1 MLHGLTGRRTYGVL
15 PFQHGLGIDEEDGLR
30 VSLRGA
36 VRESV
41 VAPPVGD
48 DVLRVAVCAVPL
60 MSNFTDVDA
69 LAAEPGVVVRFVDR
83 AEELVDA
90 DLVVVPGTRGTV
102 RALRWLRERGLAD
115 ALARRAAE
123 GRPVLGICGG
133 FQVLGEHIEDDVE
146 SREGSVAGLGLLPV
160 RVRFAREKTLARPV
174 GEALGEPVEGY
185 EIHHGVAEV
194 AGGEAFLDGCRVG
207 EMWGT
212 HWHGSLESDGFRRRF
227 LAGWRGR
234 PAPLRPRARTSFA
247 ALREEQLDLLGDL
260 IEEHADT
267 DALLSLIEKGAP
279 AGLPFIAPGAPVT
292 GGPGT
297 RPRPPRPL
305 PERSFECH
313 HAPRHQGGPVSTP
326 YPFTALVGQDDLRL
340 ALLLN
345 AVSPAVGGV
354 LVRGEKGTAKSTAV
368 RALSALL
375 PEVPVVAGCRF
386 SLRPGR
392 RRPELPRRP
401 ARGGRRAARPARMV
415 ELPVGASEDRLVGAL
430 DIERALAEG
439 VKAFEP
445 GLLADAHRG
454 ILYVDEVNL
463 LHDHL
468 VDLLLDAA
476 AMGASYVE
484 REGVSVRHAAR
495 FLLVGTMNPEEG
507 ELRPQLL
514 DRFGL
519 TVEVAASRETDQ
531 RVEVVRRRLAHDDDP
546 EAFAGRWADE
556 EAALRD
562 RVVAARALLPQVV
575 LGDGALRQIAATCAA
590 FEVDGMRA
598 DIVMARTATA
608 LAAWAGRT
616 DVRSED
622 VRQAALLALP
632 HRRRRNPFDAPGLDE
647 DKLDETLDEAREDD
661 APEPPGSPEPPEGD
675 DDPDGGPGGGG
686 GQPPADGGPD
696 SPGLP
701 PQQSR
706 DQAEDRNQGEG
717 AGQEDAPA
725 PQAPAAGGPGEQGA
739 VSAAE
744 PFRTRMLSVPGI
756 GEGAAGRR
764 SRART
769 EHGRTTGSR
778 RPRGALTKLH
788 LAATVQ
794 AAAPHQR
801 ARGRSGTGLVVRRD
815 DLRQATREG
824 REGNLVLF
832 VVDASGSMAA
842 RQRMSAVKGAVL
854 SLLLDAYQRRDKV
867 GLVTFRGSAAEVAL
881 PPTSSVDAAA
891 ARLETLPT
899 GGRTPLAAGLL
910 RAHDVLRVERLR
922 DAARRPLLVVVTDG
936 RATGGVE
943 PVAQAGRAARL
954 FAADG
959 VASVVVDCESGYVRL
974 GLAGQLAGELGGTA
988 VTLDELRADSIAGL
1002 VKDVQGHGNHSRK
1015 AA

>member
-1 MLHGLTGRRTYGVL
+1 M
-15 PFQHGLGIDEEDGLR
+15 
-30 VSLRGA
+30 
-36 VRESV
+36 
-41 VAPPVGD
+41 
-48 DVLRVAVCAVPL
+48 
-60 MSNFTDVDA
+60 
-69 LAAEPGVVVRFVDR
+69 
-83 AEELVDA
+83 
-90 DLVVVPGTRGTV
+90 
-102 RALRWLRERGLAD
+102 
-115 ALARRAAE
+115 
-123 GRPVLGICGG
+123 
-133 FQVLGEHIEDDVE
+133 
-146 SREGSVAGLGLLPV
+146 
-160 RVRFAREKTLARPV
+160 
-174 GEALGEPVEGY
+174 
-185 EIHHGVAEV
+185 
-194 AGGEAFLDGCRVG
+194 
-207 EMWGT
+207 
-212 HWHGSLESDGFRRRF
+212 
-227 LAGWRGR
+227 
-234 PAPLRPRARTSFA
+234 
-247 ALREEQLDLLGDL
+247 
-260 IEEHADT
+260 
-267 DALLSLIEKGAP
+267 
-279 AGLPFIAPGAPVT
+279 
-292 GGPGT
+292 
-297 RPRPPRPL
+297 
-305 PERSFECH
+305 
-313 HAPRHQGGPVSTP
+313 STP
-326 YPFTALVGQDDLRL
+326 FPFTAVVGQDDLRL

-368 RALSALL
+368 RALSALMPTL
-375 PEVPVVAGCRF
+375 DVVSGCRF
-386 SLRPGR
+386 SCDPGS
-392 RRPELPRRP
+392 PDTGCPDGPHEPG
-401 ARGGRRAARPARMV
+401 AFETRAARMV

-430 DIERALAEG
+430 DIERALSEG

-519 TVEVAASRETDQ
+519 TVEVAASREPDQ
-531 RVEVVRRRLAHDDDP
+531 RVEVVRRRLAYDDDP
-546 EAFAGRWADE
+546 AAFAARWAEE
-556 EAALRD
+556 EAAVRA
-562 RVVAARALLPQVV
+562 RIVAARELLPSVR

-616 DVRSED
+616 DVLAED

-647 DKLDETLDEAREDD
+647 DKLDETLEEFG
-661 APEPPGSPEPPEGD
+661 GSDD
-675 DDPDGGPGGGG
+675 DDPDPDPGPDGPGGGG
-686 GQPPADGGPD
+686 GQPDPDDAPQGDGDTAARPE
-696 SPGLP
+696 
-701 PQQSR
+701 
-706 DQAEDRNQGEG
+706 AGEG
-717 AGQEDAPA
+717 GQPQPSGAGEQ
-725 PQAPAAGGPGEQGA
+725 PAARA
-739 VSAAE
+739 SE
-744 PFRTRMLSVPGI
+744 PFRTKVLSVPGI

-769 EHGRTTGSR
+769 EHGRTTGAR

-801 ARGRSGTGLVVRRD
+801 ARGRSGPGLVVRRD

-867 GLVTFRGSAAEVAL
+867 GLVTFRGTDADVAL

-899 GGRTPLAAGLL
+899 GGRTPLATGLL

-922 DAARRPLLVVVTDG
+922 DPVRRPLVVVVTDG
-936 RATGGVE
+936 RATGGPE
-943 PVAQAGRAARL
+943 PVALAGRAARL

-959 VASVVVDCESGYVRL
+959 VASVVVDCESGPVRL

-1002 VKDVQGHGNHSRK
+1002 VKDVQRR

>member
-1 MLHGLTGRRTYGVL
+1 M
-15 PFQHGLGIDEEDGLR
+15 
-30 VSLRGA
+30 
-36 VRESV
+36 
-41 VAPPVGD
+41 
-48 DVLRVAVCAVPL
+48 
-60 MSNFTDVDA
+60 
-69 LAAEPGVVVRFVDR
+69 
-83 AEELVDA
+83 
-90 DLVVVPGTRGTV
+90 
-102 RALRWLRERGLAD
+102 
-115 ALARRAAE
+115 
-123 GRPVLGICGG
+123 
-133 FQVLGEHIEDDVE
+133 
-146 SREGSVAGLGLLPV
+146 
-160 RVRFAREKTLARPV
+160 
-174 GEALGEPVEGY
+174 
-185 EIHHGVAEV
+185 
-194 AGGEAFLDGCRVG
+194 
-207 EMWGT
+207 
-212 HWHGSLESDGFRRRF
+212 
-227 LAGWRGR
+227 
-234 PAPLRPRARTSFA
+234 
-247 ALREEQLDLLGDL
+247 
-260 IEEHADT
+260 
-267 DALLSLIEKGAP
+267 
-279 AGLPFIAPGAPVT
+279 
-292 GGPGT
+292 
-297 RPRPPRPL
+297 
-305 PERSFECH
+305 
-313 HAPRHQGGPVSTP
+313 STP
-326 YPFTALVGQDDLRL
+326 FPFTAVVGQDDLRL

-375 PEVPVVAGCRF
+375 PEVAVVPGCRF
-386 SLRPGR
+386 SCDPAAPDPSCPDGPHEPG
-392 RRPELPRRP
+392 P
-401 ARGGRRAARPARMV
+401 GTSRASRMV

-484 REGVSVRHAAR
+484 REGVSVRHASK

-519 TVEVAASRETDQ
+519 TVEVAASREPDQ
-531 RVEVVRRRLAHDDDP
+531 RVEVVRRRLAYDDDP
-546 EAFAGRWADE
+546 AGFAARWADE
-556 EAALRD
+556 EAAVRQ
-562 RVVAARALLPQVV
+562 RIVAARELLPSVR

-616 DVRSED
+616 DVLAED

-647 DKLDETLDEAREDD
+647 DKLNETLEEFSGSGDSGD
-661 APEPPGSPEPPEGD
+661 AGDSGD
-675 DDPDGGPGGGG
+675 DDEPDPDGPGGGG
-686 GQPPADGGPD
+686 GQPPSSDGPQADGGSGAQPEAGD
-696 SPGLP
+696 GGE
-701 PQQSR
+701 PQAS
-706 DQAEDRNQGEG
+706 G
-717 AGQEDAPA
+717 AGA
-725 PQAPAAGGPGEQGA
+725 GEQ
-739 VSAAE
+739 AAARASE
-744 PFRTRMLSVPGI
+744 PFRTKVLSVPGL
-756 GEGAAGRR
+756 GDGAAGRR

-769 EHGRTTGSR
+769 EHGRTTGAR
-778 RPRGALTKLH
+778 RPQGALTKLH

-801 ARGRSGTGLVVRRD
+801 ARGRSGRGLVVRRD

-867 GLVTFRGSAAEVAL
+867 GLVTFRGSTAEVAL

-910 RAHDVLRVERLR
+910 RAHEVLRVERLR
-922 DAARRPLLVVVTDG
+922 DPARRALVVVVTDG
-936 RATGGVE
+936 RATGGPE
-943 PVAQAGRAARL
+943 PVALAGQAARL
-954 FAADG
+954 FAAEG
-959 VASVVVDCESGYVRL
+959 VASVVVDCESGPVRL

-1002 VKDVQGHGNHSRK
+1002 VKDVQRR

>member
-1 MLHGLTGRRTYGVL
+1 M
-15 PFQHGLGIDEEDGLR
+15 
-30 VSLRGA
+30 
-36 VRESV
+36 
-41 VAPPVGD
+41 
-48 DVLRVAVCAVPL
+48 
-60 MSNFTDVDA
+60 
-69 LAAEPGVVVRFVDR
+69 
-83 AEELVDA
+83 
-90 DLVVVPGTRGTV
+90 
-102 RALRWLRERGLAD
+102 
-115 ALARRAAE
+115 
-123 GRPVLGICGG
+123 
-133 FQVLGEHIEDDVE
+133 
-146 SREGSVAGLGLLPV
+146 
-160 RVRFAREKTLARPV
+160 
-174 GEALGEPVEGY
+174 
-185 EIHHGVAEV
+185 
-194 AGGEAFLDGCRVG
+194 
-207 EMWGT
+207 
-212 HWHGSLESDGFRRRF
+212 
-227 LAGWRGR
+227 
-234 PAPLRPRARTSFA
+234 
-247 ALREEQLDLLGDL
+247 
-260 IEEHADT
+260 
-267 DALLSLIEKGAP
+267 
-279 AGLPFIAPGAPVT
+279 
-292 GGPGT
+292 
-297 RPRPPRPL
+297 
-305 PERSFECH
+305 
-313 HAPRHQGGPVSTP
+313 STP
-326 YPFTALVGQDDLRL
+326 FPFTAVVGQDDLRL

-368 RALSALL
+368 RALSALM
-375 PEVPVVAGCRF
+375 PQVDVVAGCRF
-386 SLRPGR
+386 SCAPDAPDPACPDGPHEVGPGVS
-392 RRPELPRRP
+392 
-401 ARGGRRAARPARMV
+401 RPARMV

-519 TVEVAASRETDQ
+519 TVEVAASREPDQ
-531 RVEVVRRRLAHDDDP
+531 RVEVVRRRLAYDDDP
-546 EAFAGRWADE
+546 EGFATRWADE
-556 EAALRD
+556 ESAVRARI
-562 RVVAARALLPQVV
+562 VAARELLPSVR

-616 DVRSED
+616 VVLAED

-647 DKLDETLDEAREDD
+647 DKLDETLEEFGGGNDSDGSDGSDGSGEDE
-661 APEPPGSPEPPEGD
+661 P
-675 DDPDGGPGGGG
+675 DPDPDGPGGGR
-686 GQPPADGGPD
+686 PPQDGPDDGGDGGDGGEDSGEVPAQGRPSEPSESSENGRAP
-696 SPGLP
+696 SPG
-701 PQQSR
+701 
-706 DQAEDRNQGEG
+706 A
-717 AGQEDAPA
+717 
-725 PQAPAAGGPGEQGA
+725 GEQSP
-739 VSAAE
+739 VRAAE
-744 PFRTRMLSVPGI
+744 PFRTKVLSVPGL

-769 EHGRTTGSR
+769 EHGRTTGAR

-801 ARGRSGTGLVVRRD
+801 ARGRSGPGLVVRRD

-891 ARLETLPT
+891 VRLESLPT

-922 DAARRPLLVVVTDG
+922 DPARRALVVLVTDG
-936 RATGGVE
+936 RATGGPE
-943 PVAQAGRAARL
+943 PVALAGRAARL
-954 FAADG
+954 FAAEG
-959 VASVVVDCESGYVRL
+959 VASVVVDCESGPVRL

-1002 VKDVQGHGNHSRK
+1002 VRDVRGAGRGSSRSDIK
-1015 AA
+1015 GAGRGDSGRAA

>member
-1 MLHGLTGRRTYGVL
+1 M
-15 PFQHGLGIDEEDGLR
+15 
-30 VSLRGA
+30 
-36 VRESV
+36 
-41 VAPPVGD
+41 
-48 DVLRVAVCAVPL
+48 
-60 MSNFTDVDA
+60 
-69 LAAEPGVVVRFVDR
+69 
-83 AEELVDA
+83 
-90 DLVVVPGTRGTV
+90 
-102 RALRWLRERGLAD
+102 
-115 ALARRAAE
+115 
-123 GRPVLGICGG
+123 
-133 FQVLGEHIEDDVE
+133 
-146 SREGSVAGLGLLPV
+146 
-160 RVRFAREKTLARPV
+160 
-174 GEALGEPVEGY
+174 
-185 EIHHGVAEV
+185 
-194 AGGEAFLDGCRVG
+194 
-207 EMWGT
+207 
-212 HWHGSLESDGFRRRF
+212 
-227 LAGWRGR
+227 
-234 PAPLRPRARTSFA
+234 
-247 ALREEQLDLLGDL
+247 
-260 IEEHADT
+260 
-267 DALLSLIEKGAP
+267 
-279 AGLPFIAPGAPVT
+279 
-292 GGPGT
+292 
-297 RPRPPRPL
+297 
-305 PERSFECH
+305 
-313 HAPRHQGGPVSTP
+313 STP
-326 YPFTALVGQDDLRL
+326 FPFTAVVGQDDLRL

-368 RALSALL
+368 RALSVLI
-375 PEVPVVAGCRF
+375 PEVDVVAGCRF
-386 SLRPGR
+386 SCAPASPDPACPDGPHEVGPGTK
-392 RRPELPRRP
+392 
-401 ARGGRRAARPARMV
+401 RAARMV

-519 TVEVAASRETDQ
+519 TVEVAASREPDQ
-531 RVEVVRRRLAHDDDP
+531 RVEVVRRRLAYDDDP
-546 EAFAGRWADE
+546 EGFAARWDDE
-556 EAALRD
+556 ESAVRARI
-562 RVVAARALLPQVV
+562 VAARELLPSVL

-616 DVRSED
+616 EVLAED

-647 DKLDETLDEAREDD
+647 DKLDETLEEF
-661 APEPPGSPEPPEGD
+661 GGQGEGE
-675 DDPDGGPGGGG
+675 DDPDPDGPGGG
-686 GQPPADGGPD
+686 GQPP
-696 SPGLP
+696 
-701 PQQSR
+701 
-706 DQAEDRNQGEG
+706 
-717 AGQEDAPA
+717 QEDPDD
-725 PQAPAAGGPGEQGA
+725 GSGPGEAPAQAESGEGGQPQGGGEQSP
-739 VSAAE
+739 VRAAE
-744 PFRTRMLSVPGI
+744 PFRTKVLSVPGL

-778 RPRGALTKLH
+778 RPQGALTKLH

-794 AAAPHQR
+794 AAAPHQL
-801 ARGRSGTGLVVRRD
+801 ARGRSGRGLVVRRD

-891 ARLETLPT
+891 ARLESLPT

-922 DAARRPLLVVVTDG
+922 DAARRPLVVVVTDG
-936 RATGGVE
+936 RATGGPE
-943 PVAQAGRAARL
+943 PVTLAGRAARL
-954 FAADG
+954 FAADS
-959 VASVVVDCESGYVRL
+959 VASVVVDCEAGAVRL
-974 GLAGQLAGELGGTA
+974 GLAGQLAVELGGTA

-1002 VKDVQGHGNHSRK
+1002 VRDVQGNSRR

>member
-1 MLHGLTGRRTYGVL
+1 
-15 PFQHGLGIDEEDGLR
+15 
-30 VSLRGA
+30 
-36 VRESV
+36 
-41 VAPPVGD
+41 
-48 DVLRVAVCAVPL
+48 
-60 MSNFTDVDA
+60 
-69 LAAEPGVVVRFVDR
+69 
-83 AEELVDA
+83 
-90 DLVVVPGTRGTV
+90 
-102 RALRWLRERGLAD
+102 
-115 ALARRAAE
+115 
-123 GRPVLGICGG
+123 
-133 FQVLGEHIEDDVE
+133 
-146 SREGSVAGLGLLPV
+146 
-160 RVRFAREKTLARPV
+160 
-174 GEALGEPVEGY
+174 
-185 EIHHGVAEV
+185 
-194 AGGEAFLDGCRVG
+194 
-207 EMWGT
+207 
-212 HWHGSLESDGFRRRF
+212 
-227 LAGWRGR
+227 
-234 PAPLRPRARTSFA
+234 
-247 ALREEQLDLLGDL
+247 
-260 IEEHADT
+260 
-267 DALLSLIEKGAP
+267 
-279 AGLPFIAPGAPVT
+279 
-292 GGPGT
+292 
-297 RPRPPRPL
+297 
-305 PERSFECH
+305 
-313 HAPRHQGGPVSTP
+313 VSTP
-326 YPFTALVGQDDLRL
+326 FPFTAVVGQDDLRL

-368 RALSALL
+368 RALSALMPTL
-375 PEVPVVAGCRF
+375 DVVSGCRF
-386 SLRPGR
+386 SCDPASPDPVCPDGPHEPGAF
-392 RRPELPRRP
+392 ET
-401 ARGGRRAARPARMV
+401 RPARMV

-519 TVEVAASRETDQ
+519 TVEVAASREPDQ
-531 RVEVVRRRLAHDDDP
+531 RVEVVRRRLAYDDDP
-546 EAFAGRWADE
+546 VGFAARWADE
-556 EAALRD
+556 EAAVRQ
-562 RVVAARALLPQVV
+562 RIVAARELLPSVR

-608 LAAWAGRT
+608 LAAWAGRS
-616 DVRSED
+616 DVLAED

-647 DKLDETLDEAREDD
+647 DKLDDTLEEF
-661 APEPPGSPEPPEGD
+661 SGD
-675 DDPDGGPGGGG
+675 DDPDPGPDGPGGGG
-686 GQPPADGGPD
+686 GQPSPDEGPQGGDTGARPEAGEDGR
-696 SPGLP
+696 
-701 PQQSR
+701 PQPSGASEQS
-706 DQAEDRNQGEG
+706 
-717 AGQEDAPA
+717 
-725 PQAPAAGGPGEQGA
+725 A
-739 VSAAE
+739 VRASE
-744 PFRTRMLSVPGI
+744 PFRTKVLSVPGI

-769 EHGRTTGSR
+769 EHGRAMGAR

-801 ARGRSGTGLVVRRD
+801 ARGRSGPGLVVRRD
-815 DLRQATREG
+815 DLRQAVREG

-891 ARLETLPT
+891 ARLESLPT

-910 RAHDVLRVERLR
+910 KAHDVLRVERLR
-922 DAARRPLLVVVTDG
+922 DPARRALVVVVTDG
-936 RATGGVE
+936 RATGGPE
-943 PVAQAGRAARL
+943 PVALAGRAARL
-954 FAADG
+954 FAAEG
-959 VASVVVDCESGYVRL
+959 VASVVVDCESGPVRL

-1002 VKDVQGHGNHSRK
+1002 VKDVQRR

>member
-1 MLHGLTGRRTYGVL
+1 MTT
-15 PFQHGLGIDEEDGLR
+15 PF
-30 VSLRGA
+30 
-36 VRESV
+36 
-41 VAPPVGD
+41 
-48 DVLRVAVCAVPL
+48 
-60 MSNFTDVDA
+60 
-69 LAAEPGVVVRFVDR
+69 
-83 AEELVDA
+83 
-90 DLVVVPGTRGTV
+90 
-102 RALRWLRERGLAD
+102 
-115 ALARRAAE
+115 
-123 GRPVLGICGG
+123 
-133 FQVLGEHIEDDVE
+133 
-146 SREGSVAGLGLLPV
+146 
-160 RVRFAREKTLARPV
+160 
-174 GEALGEPVEGY
+174 
-185 EIHHGVAEV
+185 
-194 AGGEAFLDGCRVG
+194 
-207 EMWGT
+207 
-212 HWHGSLESDGFRRRF
+212 
-227 LAGWRGR
+227 
-234 PAPLRPRARTSFA
+234 
-247 ALREEQLDLLGDL
+247 
-260 IEEHADT
+260 
-267 DALLSLIEKGAP
+267 
-279 AGLPFIAPGAPVT
+279 
-292 GGPGT
+292 
-297 RPRPPRPL
+297 
-305 PERSFECH
+305 
-313 HAPRHQGGPVSTP
+313 
-326 YPFTALVGQDDLRL
+326 PFTAVVGQDDLRL

-375 PEVPVVAGCRF
+375 PAVAVVPGCRF
-386 SLRPGR
+386 SCDPAAPDPSCPDGPHEPG
-392 RRPELPRRP
+392 PG
-401 ARGGRRAARPARMV
+401 AHRPARMV

-519 TVEVAASRETDQ
+519 TVEVAASREPDQ
-531 RVEVVRRRLAHDDDP
+531 RVEVVRRRLAYDDDP
-546 EAFAGRWADE
+546 ASFAARWAGE
-556 EAALRD
+556 EAAVRQ
-562 RVVAARALLPQVV
+562 RIVAARELLPQVR

-616 DVRSED
+616 DVLAED

-647 DKLDETLDEAREDD
+647 DKLDRTLEEFSG
-661 APEPPGSPEPPEGD
+661 ESPD
-675 DDPDGGPGGGG
+675 DDPDPDPEGPGGGG
-686 GQPPADGGPD
+686 GGPAPDAGPQGGGDTGARPEEGDGGE
-696 SPGLP
+696 
-701 PQQSR
+701 PQPS
-706 DQAEDRNQGEG
+706 G
-717 AGQEDAPA
+717 AGAGEQ
-725 PQAPAAGGPGEQGA
+725 PAAR
-739 VSAAE
+739 AAE
-744 PFRTRMLSVPGI
+744 PFRTKALSVPGI

-769 EHGRTTGSR
+769 EHGRTTGAR

-801 ARGRSGTGLVVRRD
+801 ARGRSGPGLVIRRD
-815 DLRQATREG
+815 DLRQAAREG

-867 GLVTFRGSAAEVAL
+867 GLVTFRGFAADVAL

-891 ARLETLPT
+891 ARLESLPT

-910 RAHDVLRVERLR
+910 KAHEVLRVERLR
-922 DAARRPLLVVVTDG
+922 DPARRALVVVVTDG
-936 RATGGVE
+936 RATGGPE
-943 PVAQAGRAARL
+943 PVALAGRAARL
-954 FAADG
+954 FAAEQ
-959 VASVVVDCESGYVRL
+959 VASVVVDCESGPVRL
-974 GLAGQLAGELGGTA
+974 GLAGQLATELGGTA
-988 VTLDELRADSIAGL
+988 VTLDELRADAIAGL
-1002 VKDVQGHGNHSRK
+1002 VKDVQGTSRR